1 MKAASNAP
9 VYAALYHDFAE
20 VARKHGYAL
29 AIHGSLQRDF
39 DVIAVLWVA
48 TPSEPIKVINEL
60 CREFAVENVSGPEE
74 KLHGRLAWT
83 IAIGFGESRLDLSFM
98 PRVPFRVDLGE
109 DSNCSYRKR

>member
-1 MKAASNAP
+1 MKAATNAP

-39 DVIAVLWVA
+39 DVVAVPWSVR
-48 TPSEPIKVINEL
+48 PSDPMEVINDL
-60 CREFAVENVSGPEE
+60 CKEFAIENVSGPEQ

-98 PRVPFRVDLGE
+98 PRLG
-109 DSNCSYRKR
+109 SGQ